1 VLGLSLDVV
10 RLFLHILAASIW
22 VGGQLTLAGLL
33 PALRRIGGHAP
44 QMVARQFNRIAWP
57 AFAVLVLTGL
67 WNIADDGDRDGQ
79 YRTTLAVKLVAVAV
93 SGVAAYVHSRARTR
107 AGLAI
112 WGAAAGVSALLAL
125 LLGTMLAAH

>member
-1 VLGLSLDVV
+1 VLGLNLDVV

-33 PALRRIGGHAP
+33 PALRRIGGRAP
-44 QMVARQFNRIAWP
+44 QAVARQFNRIAWP
-57 AFAVLVLTGL
+57 AFAVLVLTGV
-67 WNIADDGDRDGQ
+67 WNIAAEGHQDSR

-93 SGVAAYVHSRARTR
+93 SGVAAYAHSRARTR
-107 AGLAI
+107 SGLAI
-112 WGAAAGVSALLAL
+112 WGATAGLSALLAL

>member
-1 VLGLSLDVV
+1 VLGLNLDVV

-33 PALRRIGGHAP
+33 PALRRIGGRAP
-44 QMVARQFNRIAWP
+44 QAVARQFNRIAWP
-57 AFAVLVLTGL
+57 AFAVLVLTGV
-67 WNIADDGDRDGQ
+67 WNIAAEGRQDSR

-93 SGVAAYVHSRARTR
+93 SGVAAYAHSRARTR
-107 AGLAI
+107 SGLAI
-112 WGAAAGVSALLAL
+112 WGATAGLSALLAL